1 MTVKNNFKKQRK
13 DTKKRKQ
20 RDTKRTAIKTAGT
33 FKEAAKKKKQD
44 KNKYSPEFIRQYVAE
59 HGIERAVHDL
69 KLKGDDSHF
78 TNQDIMRFI
87 HDIIPSMIHP
97 HAAIEILE
105 TLESEGKVTIS
116 DEFREL
122 IKSYD
127 ILVREV
133 NWDIN
138 NIITFIEEGKE
149 PEYYLE
155 LMVEFFNKTEY
166 MFDDV
171 AKAMIPFFEP
181 HADLL
186 DQFYQE
192 HRHDEQEAQYE
203 FASRQHDLRSKRI
216 YPAVVPPV
224 GVLVEQSEEAKETPV
239 DSQEV
244 AE

>member
-20 RDTKRTAIKTAGT
+20 RDAKRSAIKAAGV
-33 FKEAAKKKKQD
+33 FKDATKKESQN

-87 HDIIPSMIHP
+87 SDIIPQMIHP
-97 HAAIEILE
+97 HAAIEVMEILA
-105 TLESEGKVTIS
+105 SEGKVVIS
-116 DEFREL
+116 DELREL

-127 ILVREV
+127 ILVREI

-149 PEYYLE
+149 PDYFLE
-155 LMVEFFNKTEY
+155 LTVEFFNKAEY
-166 MFDDV
+166 MFEEV
-171 AKAMIPFFEP
+171 AQKMIPFFEP
-181 HADLL
+181 CADLL

-192 HRHDEQEAQYE
+192 HRHDEQETQYE
-203 FASRQHDLRSKRI
+203 FSVRQHEIRSKRI

-224 GVLVEQSEEAKETPV
+224 GVLVEQTEEAKETPI

>member
-138 NIITFIEEGKE
+138 NIITFIVLPDTPTGDTVTDIANLKSVAVSFNSSVKKE
-149 PEYYLE
+149 YKILFWY
-155 LMVEFFNKTEY
+155 
-166 MFDDV
+166 
-171 AKAMIPFFEP
+171 
-181 HADLL
+181 
-186 DQFYQE
+186 
-192 HRHDEQEAQYE
+192 
-203 FASRQHDLRSKRI
+203 
-216 YPAVVPPV
+216 
-224 GVLVEQSEEAKETPV
+224 
-239 DSQEV
+239 
-244 AE
+244 